1 MYLYL
6 SAIRE
11 PFVLS
16 IESSVAVVVAV
27 ARERCGGTF
36 FRARSILF
44 FSFGVGKDFLPFF
57 SFLVVDEDNYFMDD
71 LEGVFQR
78 RQKPL
83 QKGIRN
89 NAPMPT
95 PFARPSALLL
105 ARRFFAARTTTATT
119 TTTTTTTT
127 QRRTRSSFACSTSSS
142 PSFPPHGTSSNV
154 TSVPVLEQHKTTLAR

>member
-27 ARERCGGTF
+27 ARGRCGGTF
-36 FRARSILF
+36 SERVQFYF
-44 FSFGVGKDFLPFF
+44 FSFYFSVGKIFSF
-57 SFLVVDEDNYFMDD
+57 SFLVVDEDNSWTM
-71 LEGVFQR
+71 EGVFQR
-78 RQKPL
+78 QKPL
-83 QKGIRN
+83 KKGIHN

-105 ARRFFAARTTTATT
+105 ARRFFAARTTT

-142 PSFPPHGTSSNV
+142 PSFPPHGTSSPINEEHIRFLFWSS
-154 TSVPVLEQHKTTLAR
+154 TKQLSRDDE